1 MSLDTVLQIGK
12 VLRHSDDNLKYFKY
26 VEPCPKDKDGNW
38 PICITIPVKEDFSF
52 DWERMKITPPVKRD
66 NHKYF
71 NYKTSDNDRSPNKY
85 LFGDI
90 YYVGSD
96 FNDNKIL
103 GVKGNYTLEKGN
115 AFDNGLKPYNEII
128 DKYYFD
134 YAYSL
139 LNGIHDEKQKQ
150 KKIKE
155 IIRDYKKVDIE
166 KTTSIEQEKLLSEFN
181 GLVRNN
187 SLIRFHTAFKEN
199 LEKFNLII
207 KYAPVF
213 DNVLSERTNNI
224 STYLDNIEDIENK
237 YIQIVFQ
244 ESADKVKKQLF
255 GKQNKDIVYSDLLN
269 TIDNITKQKVLQY
282 ANFRVFIHFEFEN
295 GKQWYSIKDAFDL
308 LVEKLNS
315 EITRKTIYG
324 LVPDAYIYRTLCSGN
339 SKNDI
344 QFPGFDINSSYKSF
358 AFEDEIFNDFLYTS
372 TILKKPFRTLYKT
385 KISFF
390 IFPIAIKGKIIDE
403 KRYNAFFE
411 KKNEDLLQNDEDPLL
426 FSIEKEEPQSF
437 NKFDFIF
444 SDNGGQTTN
453 DLVEISGLEQS
464 ELRSISKHILKF
476 ELEINNE
483 RKEAIQ
489 YEKKVGIENSFL
501 NVLGTYQI
509 NKSGYLE
516 VTENQR
522 YASHLLKVLP
532 LIYMRNYYN
541 DAVILPAFNENIEK
555 IIRMVKNSVSGYKY
569 EQLKYDLKFLL
580 SIQNNLNNK
589 FMEITENSK
598 SYQIGLGLGKLSKP
612 LKKEIASFEK
622 RYVGLLTRRTS
633 TKTECIAFC
642 NEIIGKLAMHDKTW
656 GQLASETIEQLIE
669 IPQNK
674 YDKEEFALGFFEG
687 YFHYEVSNEKDKLI
701 NRVEKIISDYEGK
714 DNLQDEIQI
723 LSNALEEIK

>member
-12 VLRHSDDNLKYFKY
+12 VLRNSEDSLKYFKY

-52 DWERMKITPPVKRD
+52 DWEGMKITPPVKRD
-66 NHKYF
+66 KNKYF

-90 YYVGSD
+90 YCIGSNFD
-96 FNDNKIL
+96 DKKIL
-103 GVKGNYTLEKGN
+103 GVKGNYTLEKGT
-115 AFDNGLKPYNEII
+115 AFDNGLKPYNKIA
-128 DKYYFD
+128 DKCYYD
-134 YAYSL
+134 YAYL
-139 LNGIHDEKQKQ
+139 LLGNIQDEKQKQ
-150 KKIKE
+150 KNIKE
-155 IIRDYKKVDIE
+155 IIKDYKKKDRE
-166 KTTSIEQEKLLSEFN
+166 KLTSIERNKLFREFN
-181 GLVRNN
+181 QLVNNN
-187 SLIRFHTAFKEN
+187 SLIRFHLAFKEN

-213 DNVLSERTNNI
+213 DNVLSEEVNNLPTYLNNI
-224 STYLDNIEDIENK
+224 EELKKK

-244 ESADKVKKQLF
+244 ESVDKVKKQLF
-255 GKQNKDIVYSDLLN
+255 GKQYKDIVYGDLLN
-269 TIDNITKQKVLQY
+269 FLDNATKLKVLQY

-295 GKQWYSIKDAFDL
+295 GIQWHSIKDAFDL

-315 EITRKTIYG
+315 EITRKTDYG
-324 LVPDAYIYRTLCSGN
+324 LVPNAYIYRTLCSGN

-358 AFEDEIFNDFLYTS
+358 AFEDEKFNDFLYTS
-372 TILKKPFRTLYKT
+372 SILKKPFRNLYRT
-385 KISFF
+385 KINFF
-390 IFPIAIKGKIIDE
+390 IFPIAIIGEKIDE
-403 KRYNAFFE
+403 KQYNAFFE

-426 FSIEKEEPQSF
+426 FSIEKEEPQNF

-453 DLVEISGLEQS
+453 DLIEISGLERS
-464 ELRSISKHILKF
+464 ELRFISKHILNF

-483 RKEAIQ
+483 RKDAIQ

-516 VTENQR
+516 VTENQK
-522 YASHLLKVLP
+522 YTSHLLKVLP
-532 LIYMRNYYN
+532 LIYMKIYYN
-541 DAVILPAFNENIEK
+541 DTVILPAFNENIEK
-555 IIRMVKNSVSGYKY
+555 IIRMVKNKISRYKY

-580 SIQNNLNNK
+580 SIQNNLTNK

-612 LKKEIASFEK
+612 LKNEIASFEK

-633 TKTECIAFC
+633 TKIECIAFC

-687 YFHYEVSNEKDKLI
+687 YFHYEVSNEKNKLI

-723 LSNALEEIK
+723 LSNALENIK